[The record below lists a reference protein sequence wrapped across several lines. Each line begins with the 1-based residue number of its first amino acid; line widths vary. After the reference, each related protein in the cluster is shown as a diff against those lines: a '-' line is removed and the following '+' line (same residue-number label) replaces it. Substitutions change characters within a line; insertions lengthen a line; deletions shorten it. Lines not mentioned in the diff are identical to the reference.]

1 MTQQRYNT
9 YEMISWD
16 ELKKTCF
23 SQGMKGMEDSLSEYP
38 KENETTSFNPRAI
51 FGNMIQVFLNIS
63 KT

>member
-1 MTQQRYNT
+1 
-9 YEMISWD
+9 
-16 ELKKTCF
+16 
-23 SQGMKGMEDSLSEYP
+23 MKGMEDSLSEYP